1 MTESETPGAAH
12 EAFNALCDGLED
24 YEPLPTRTSGADSSR
39 TTAGS
44 NRSEDSSSI
53 GSSQQTDGSD
63 AERSGSPATGS
74 HLDAEIL
81 AGLVNP

>member
-1 MTESETPGAAH
+1 MTESETPRAAH

-24 YEPLPTRTSGADSSR
+24 YEPLPTTTSG
-39 TTAGS
+39 
-44 NRSEDSSSI
+44 
-53 GSSQQTDGSD
+53 TDGSRRTQGSGSAD
-63 AERSGSPATGS
+63 GSTAAERSGAPTTGA